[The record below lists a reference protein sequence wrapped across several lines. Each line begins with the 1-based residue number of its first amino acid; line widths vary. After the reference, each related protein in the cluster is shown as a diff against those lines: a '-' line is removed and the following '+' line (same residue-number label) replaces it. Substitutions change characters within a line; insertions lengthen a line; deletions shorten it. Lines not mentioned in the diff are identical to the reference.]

1 MPRLRPED
9 LSPFVAVKVIGGAQE
24 ARYVKAVLL
33 GRAGSLPFQGEGSG
47 QILRGVE

>member
-24 ARYVKAVLL
+24 ARYVQSVLSGQAV
-33 GRAGSLPFQGEGSG
+33 APPFQGEGAG
-47 QILRGVE
+47 QALKGVE